1 MCMLI
6 AFVGF
11 YNSKKIFFK
20 KRDISLLLLLLLLLL
35 IDRDYKDSNIRTEEA
50 RLSWESS
57 MYRCCR
63 HLEGLERVRL
73 EEVSSA
79 ISKYTQIMLT
89 IVSPLQEVEGE
100 RKRMY

>member
-1 MCMLI
+1 MCVYVDS
-6 AFVGF
+6 FVWVLQQQ
-11 YNSKKIFFK
+11 KKFFK
-20 KRDISLLLLLLLLLL
+20 KRDISLLLLLL

-89 IVSPLQEVEGE
+89 IVSPLQEVERE
-100 RKRMY
+100 RKWMY

>member
-1 MCMLI
+1 MCVYVDS
-6 AFVGF
+6 FVWVLQQQ
-11 YNSKKIFFK
+11 KKFFK
-20 KRDISLLLLLLLLLL
+20 KRDISLLLLLLL

-89 IVSPLQEVEGE
+89 IVSPLQEVERE

>member
-20 KRDISLLLLLLLLLL
+20 KRGISLLLLLLLLL

-89 IVSPLQEVEGE
+89 IVSPLQEVEKE

>member
-1 MCMLI
+1 MCVYVDS
-6 AFVGF
+6 FVWVLQQQ
-11 YNSKKIFFK
+11 KKFFK
-20 KRDISLLLLLLLLLL
+20 KRDISLLLLLL

-89 IVSPLQEVEGE
+89 IVSPLQEVERE

>member
-1 MCMLI
+1 MLI

-11 YNSKKIFFK
+11 YNSKRIFFK
-20 KRDISLLLLLLLLLL
+20 KRDISLLLLLLLL

-89 IVSPLQEVEGE
+89 IVSPLQEVERE

>member
-1 MCMLI
+1 MLI
-6 AFVGF
+6 ALFGF
-11 YNSKKIFFK
+11 YNSKKNSLQ
-20 KRDISLLLLLLLLLL
+20 KRDISLLLLLL

-89 IVSPLQEVEGE
+89 IVSPLQEVERE